1 MHAKPYLIFVFLF
14 PCSSMATQTLNDLGE
29 NQSIYIK
36 REGQNKTAL
45 RMLKSQREMCITE
58 KDTLIQGR
66 TENPRIWPIVL
77 AALKRDRPGYN
88 VDAPLTKEPD
98 WQKMLVEIEEE
109 YFQGDRYAKY
119 ITTSDHKLIDD
130 GTCRFEEKQH
140 HSAEIDTG
148 KFRYD
153 LRLDEKYG
161 EKFPSPVVIDRQYNA
176 DMRAMMQQNPAM
188 QELMQKTGTDMGMSQ
203 AGEKLGELTKVSG
216 QDQVAGET
224 CEYVG
229 PVLPTRLCY
238 WKTMHEYPTIMRRAL
253 ILKSVVS
260 IGKDNNISEAVKF
273 TRSTGFDPKIFSV
286 PNGFKIESQM

>member
-1 MHAKPYLIFVFLF
+1 MQAKTYLLFLVLF
-14 PCSSMATQTLNDLGE
+14 PCTSMAAQKLSDLGE
-29 NQSIYIK
+29 KQSIYIK

-45 RMLKSQREMCITE
+45 RILKTQREMCVTE
-58 KDTLIQGR
+58 KDSLIKGR
-66 TENPRIWPIVL
+66 AENPRIWPIVL
-77 AALKRDRPGYN
+77 AGLKRDRPGYN
-88 VDAPLTKEPD
+88 VDAPLSKEPD

-119 ITTSDHKLIDD
+119 ITTSDYKLIDD
-130 GTCRFEEKQH
+130 GTCRFEETQH

-153 LRLDEKYG
+153 LNLDEKYG

-176 DMRAMMQQNPAM
+176 DMSAMMQQNPMM
-188 QELMQKTGTDMGMSQ
+188 QEIMQKTATEMGVSRTT
-203 AGEKLGELTKVSG
+203 EKLGEMTKVTG
-216 QDQVAGET
+216 QDQAAGEA

-260 IGKDNNISEAVKF
+260 IGQDNNTSEAVTF
-273 TRSTGFDPKIFSV
+273 TRSTGFDPKVFSV
-286 PNGFKIESQM
+286 PRGFKIEG